1 MDDEDDDEYE
11 EYEDTKE
18 VVTIPSSA
26 PAADVSPQMAEAMK
40 TFPQWTQEQIQGY
53 FDKGGTFHPCLSGS
67 TVRSDLRMTRG
78 WSTASWEDPDGGTI
92 LLGTFPTVVI
102 PRSLWP
108 NPKAWHGL
116 ALLDDAGAPEAW
128 SQEEEDERASP
139 GVNLEALGLAL
150 GMRRISSMPSPA
162 SKVQ

>member
-53 FDKGGTFHPCLSGS
+53 FDQ
-67 TVRSDLRMTRG
+67 G
-78 WSTASWEDPDGGTI
+78 WDIPS
-92 LLGTFPTVVI
+92 LLEWV
-102 PRSLWP
+102 
-108 NPKAWHGL
+108 N
-116 ALLDDAGAPEAW
+116 
-128 SQEEEDERASP
+128 SQE
-139 GVNLEALGLAL
+139 
-150 GMRRISSMPSPA
+150 
-162 SKVQ
+162 